1 MPARG
6 GSRELTIRKMEASEA
21 TFTAAAPVERPS
33 WRRIVVLAGLA
44 AVIGGFAIAGVE
56 ALLAL
61 TRLDGDADLLRQ
73 PASVDG
79 GWTWLNYATKTA
91 LACWLLAWA
100 GRRCVR
106 NWTDGW
112 DMRIW
117 PVAVAIGIA
126 FASLDRARSLTLAGF
141 ALVVVVARNVAL
153 ARRPLPRWASGRWE
167 RIGLIAAIA
176 VVAIVTLA
184 YKPLNP
190 LSAAFSD
197 RKSDTSFS
205 FGARGIPSRP
215 YREFGFLLVNEG
227 LATVTVR
234 SIHADGG
241 ASADVDVLTHRDV
254 KYARSFAGLWRPFG
268 VEHIRRGDELH
279 GLLRLSRASCSGP
292 GRVRGGEVSALSV
305 WYETLGF
312 KRTAWLPIH
321 PPARLRCPSR
331 R

>member
-1 MPARG
+1 M
-6 GSRELTIRKMEASEA
+6 T
-21 TFTAAAPVERPS
+21 
-33 WRRIVVLAGLA
+33 VLAGLA
-44 AVIGGFAIAGVE
+44 AVIGGLAIAVVE
-56 ALLAL
+56 AVMSSTGLG
-61 TRLDGDADLLRQ
+61 REDEMLR
-73 PASVDG
+73 PPTSIDG
-79 GWTWLNYATKTA
+79 GWAWLNYATKTA
-91 LACWLLAWA
+91 LACWLFAWA

-106 NWTDGW
+106 DWTDDW

-126 FASLDRARSLTLAGF
+126 LASLDRHESLTLAGF

-153 ARRPLPRWASGRWE
+153 VPRPAPRWEPSRWE

-176 VVAIVTLA
+176 AVAIVALA

-205 FGARGIPSRP
+205 IGARGTPSRP
-215 YREFGFLLVNEG
+215 YREFGFVLVNEG
-227 LATVTVR
+227 LATVTVS
-234 SIHADGG
+234 SIHADDE

-254 KYARSFAGLWRPFG
+254 EYARSYAGLWRPLG

-279 GLLRLSRASCSGP
+279 GLLRLSRASCGP
-292 GRVRGGEVSALSV
+292 DRVRGDEVHALSV

-312 KRTAWLPIH
+312 KRTAWLPIR
-321 PPARLRCPSR
+321 PPARLRCPAPH
-331 R
+331 